1 MKSSLRRRLVLTVL
15 VSGMIGSLIA
25 IFGLYRQA
33 MEELNELFDER
44 LQVIG
49 NNLLPQTLG
58 PDDHR
63 TIDEA
68 EDDIVVQLWAGNGR
82 LLYASSTEGQAPMP
96 SAAGL
101 VTLHGPDDDWR
112 SYGRAMPDGGWLQ
125 VAQGLSARH
134 EIAVTTTMRLL
145 LPLLSVLPLLALFT
159 SFSISRLLRPLRTLA
174 DQLQRGVPYK
184 RVRVVVDDA
193 PKELGPVIEAL
204 NDLLARQADAAHRQQ
219 AFLADAA
226 HELRTPLTV
235 VGLQVQRAQ
244 QAGSPAERAEALE
257 ALKTGVDRAT
267 RLVTQLLA
275 LARSEPGASPDRP
288 LQTLNLESLLK
299 TVLAEL
305 YPLAANKQID
315 LGLVASQPCLVDSDG
330 EGLRSLITN
339 LVDNA
344 IRHTPARGRVDVSLQ
359 AVGSR
364 ACLLISD
371 TGCGIAADRRQAVF
385 ERFVREGEAD
395 ATGTGLGLAIV
406 RQEVERHGGSIA
418 LEDGVSGR
426 GLAVRVLLPLAV
438 AGHGTAD
445 GNATGRQ
452 SLS

>member
-15 VSGMIGSLIA
+15 VSGTIGSLIS
-25 IFGLYRQA
+25 IFGLYWQA

-68 EDDIVVQLWAGNGR
+68 EDDIVVQLWAGNGH
-82 LLYASSTEGQAPMP
+82 LLYASSIEEQAPMP
-96 SAAGL
+96 SVAGL
-101 VTLHGPDDDWR
+101 VTLQGLDEDWR

-125 VAQGLSARH
+125 VAQELSARH

-159 SFSISRLLRPLRTLA
+159 SLSISRLLRPLRTLA
-174 DQLQRGVPYK
+174 DQLQRGLPYK
-184 RVRVVVDDA
+184 QVRVVVDDA

-204 NDLLARQADAAHRQQ
+204 NDLLARQADGSRRQQ

-235 VGLQVQRAQ
+235 VGLQVQRVQ
-244 QAGSPAERAEALE
+244 QANSPAERSDALE
-257 ALKTGVDRAT
+257 ALKSGVDRAA

-275 LARSEPGASPDRP
+275 LARSEPGAGPDRP
-288 LQTLNLESLLK
+288 LRTVNLESLLK
-299 TVLAEL
+299 TVLAEF
-305 YPLAANKQID
+305 YPLAANKQVD
-315 LGLVASQPCLVDSDG
+315 LGLVSSQPCLIDSDG

-344 IRHTPARGRVDVSLQ
+344 IRHTPAGGRVDVSLHADAAQ
-359 AVGSR
+359 AS
-364 ACLLISD
+364 LLIAD
-371 TGCGIAADRRQAVF
+371 TGCGIAADRRHAVF

-395 ATGTGLGLAIV
+395 ASGTGLGLAIV
-406 RQEVERHGGSIA
+406 RQEVDRHGGSIV
-418 LEDGVSGR
+418 LEDGASGI
-426 GLAVRVLLPLAV
+426 GLAVRVRLPLADPAAADPGTV
-438 AGHGTAD
+438 AGL
-445 GNATGRQ
+445 
-452 SLS
+452 LSKR